1 MDPCLSVEA
10 GHENTKS
17 ESSGTSSTKGG
28 SESTSTSNEE
38 SSSSSSSQG
47 SSNTEGSSNSDTSS
61 DSTSLNQGT
70 SRDVSQVKSDLSSL
84 NMFDNINNTYNKL
97 STMLLP
103 GQDVQHQQMPVRIY
117 RNWQYKRSKRKS
129 RTRWRQDIWK
139 VLWNSRGHALSSPF
153 SCNDWNRKLLC

>member
-10 GHENTKS
+10 GHENTKT

-28 SESTSTSNEE
+28 SESSSTSNEE

-84 NMFDNINNTYNKL
+84 NMFDNINNESGDFALAKSPL
-97 STMLLP
+97 SPNPMLKEGLA
-103 GQDVQHQQMPVRIY
+103 HH
-117 RNWQYKRSKRKS
+117 KE
-129 RTRWRQDIWK
+129 
-139 VLWNSRGHALSSPF
+139 
-153 SCNDWNRKLLC
+153 